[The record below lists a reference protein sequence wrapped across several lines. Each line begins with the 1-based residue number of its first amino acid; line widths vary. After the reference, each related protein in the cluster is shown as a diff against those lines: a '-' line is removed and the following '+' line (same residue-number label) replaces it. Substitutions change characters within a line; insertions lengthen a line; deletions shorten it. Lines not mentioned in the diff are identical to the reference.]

1 MREGERTSRAPPRQ
15 PASVR
20 CAASSAARA
29 SGLSEFALTPPR
41 ALGAGERGRVRV
53 RRLGTTRGGVN
64 DRARGVEPSPD
75 DESVPKE
82 AGLPFR
88 GDVPG
93 DRDRSIRCTCA
104 AIARSNRSGLGL
116 DGFRGALERME
127 WSPYAARRGS
137 T

>member
-1 MREGERTSRAPPRQ
+1 M
-15 PASVR
+15 
-20 CAASSAARA
+20 
-29 SGLSEFALTPPR
+29 TPPR
-41 ALGAGERGRVRV
+41 ALVAGERGRVRV

-64 DRARGVEPSPD
+64 DRVRGVEPGPD

-82 AGLPFR
+82 VGLPFR